1 MAGYLLILREQPLT
15 RRLLLFFVLFVLF
28 FLFDLSGG
36 QFAQVF
42 LPAIGFT
49 PGEPGAVF
57 DRTLLAVVVAAGLT
71 LNFMLILVLSF
82 KVQIG
87 LVWVELLIAFLAFF
101 YSFNL
106 SFPFIVVRLPI
117 LIFTGAF
124 TTIYVSMIS
133 IAFACVLALIGA
145 LARLSKNGPAYGV
158 ATFYIS
164 FFRGTPLL
172 LQVFIIYLGLPQMGL
187 ILDPVPAGVIALSL
201 CYGAYMAEIFR
212 AGIQG
217 VPRGQAEAATALGLR
232 PAMTM
237 RKVILPQ
244 AMKLIVPPTGNQ
256 FIAMLKDSSLVSVLG
271 VQELMFLARTQ
282 GRSEFKHFEM
292 LITAAIIYWIISIGF
307 ELVQAR
313 IEAYYGKGDVR

>member
-1 MAGYLLILREQPLT
+1 VAGYLLILREQPLT